1 MAQEKGLVTSITED
15 GWAQVETDRNDA
27 CSHCGSCRV
36 SFGSNSEMIIK
47 AINRA
52 GAGVGDLVS
61 IHLSSGTIVK
71 SAAILYLIPVAGLI
85 SGASMGEGLSTRLA
99 ISPTSAIALSSL
111 AGFILGFIITA
122 LISRW
127 MSARRTLSPI
137 ITRIIRRG
145 IMAPVSSPTPSMKL
159 PAAHAARAAGYSG
172 EGE

>member
-15 GWAQVETDRNDA
+15 GWAQVEIDRNDA
-27 CSHCGSCRV
+27 CSQCSSCRV
-36 SFGSNSEMIIK
+36 SFGCNSEMTFK

-61 IHLSSGTIVK
+61 IHLSSGTIMK
-71 SAAILYLIPVAGLI
+71 SAAVLYLIPVAGLI
-85 SGASMGEGLSTRLA
+85 SGAFLGNELATRLA
-99 ISPTSAIALSSL
+99 VSETSAIALLSL
-111 AGFILGFIITA
+111 AGFILGYIITA

-145 IMAPVSSPTPSMKL
+145 LAAPDSSPMPSIRSAKDSCSV
-159 PAAHAARAAGYSG
+159 SG
-172 EGE
+172 DAEV

>member
-36 SFGSNSEMIIK
+36 SFGSNSEMTIK

-61 IHLSSGTIVK
+61 IHLSSGTIMK

-85 SGASMGEGLSTRLA
+85 SGAFMGVDLSERLP
-99 ISPTSAIALSSL
+99 ISETAAIALLSL

-122 LISRW
+122 FISRW

-145 IMAPVSSPTPSMKL
+145 LVASDSSPTPSMK
-159 PAAHAARAAGYSG
+159 ST
-172 EGE
+172 EGSCSVPGNAES

>member
-1 MAQEKGLVTSITED
+1 MAQEKGLVTSITQD

-27 CSHCGSCRV
+27 CSHCTSCRV
-36 SFGSNSEMIIK
+36 SFGCNSEMTVN
-47 AINRA
+47 AINSA

-61 IHLSSGTIVK
+61 IHLSTGTIMK

-85 SGASMGEGLSTRLA
+85 SGAFLGDELGTRLA
-99 ISPTSAIALSSL
+99 MSKTSAVALLSI
-111 AGFILGFIITA
+111 AGFILGYIITT

-145 IMAPVSSPTPSMKL
+145 LVSPESSQTPSVLTPKDS
-159 PAAHAARAAGYSG
+159 RSVSVDV
-172 EGE
+172 ES

>member
-27 CSHCGSCRV
+27 CSHCSSCRV
-36 SFGSNSEMIIK
+36 SFGCNSEMTVK

-61 IHLSSGTIVK
+61 IHLSSGTIMK

-85 SGASMGEGLSTRLA
+85 SGAFLGDELSTRLTM
-99 ISPTSAIALSSL
+99 SETGAIALLSL
-111 AGFILGFIITA
+111 AGFILGYIITV

-127 MSARRTLSPI
+127 MSGRRTLSPI

-145 IMAPVSSPTPSMKL
+145 LAAPESSPTPSIKRL
-159 PAAHAARAAGYSG
+159 KDSSSVSG
-172 EGE
+172 DTGS

>member
-36 SFGSNSEMIIK
+36 SFGCNSEMTIK

-61 IHLSSGTIVK
+61 IHLSSGTIMK

-85 SGASMGEGLSTRLA
+85 SGTFMGEGLSTRLA
-99 ISPTSAIALSSL
+99 ISETSAIALLSL

-127 MSARRTLSPI
+127 MSAQRTLSPI

-145 IMAPVSSPTPSMKL
+145 LVAPESSPTPSMKS
-159 PAAHAARAAGYSG
+159 PKDSRAVSGKAGS
-172 EGE
+172 

>member
-27 CSHCGSCRV
+27 CSNCGSCRV
-36 SFGSNSEMIIK
+36 SFGCNSEMTIK

-61 IHLSSGTIVK
+61 IHLSSGTIMK
-71 SAAILYLIPVAGLI
+71 SAASLYLIPVAGLI
-85 SGASMGEGLSTRLA
+85 SGAFIGGSLSTRLA
-99 ISPTSAIALSSL
+99 ISETSTIALLSL

-127 MSARRTLSPI
+127 MSDRRTLSPI

-145 IMAPVSSPTPSMKL
+145 IAAPEPSQTPLMKNPKDSRSVSG
-159 PAAHAARAAGYSG
+159 HAGP
-172 EGE
+172 

>member
-27 CSHCGSCRV
+27 CSNCGSCRV
-36 SFGSNSEMIIK
+36 SFGCNSEMTIK

-61 IHLSSGTIVK
+61 IHLSSGTIMK
-71 SAAILYLIPVAGLI
+71 SAASLYLIPVAGLI
-85 SGASMGEGLSTRLA
+85 SGAFIGDSLSTRLA
-99 ISPTSAIALSSL
+99 ISETSTIALLSL

-127 MSARRTLSPI
+127 MSDRRTLSPI

-145 IMAPVSSPTPSMKL
+145 IAAPEPSQTPLMKNPKDSRSVSG
-159 PAAHAARAAGYSG
+159 HAGP
-172 EGE
+172 

>member
-27 CSHCGSCRV
+27 CSHCSSCRV
-36 SFGSNSEMIIK
+36 SFGCTSEMTIN

-52 GAGVGDLVS
+52 GARVGDLVS
-61 IHLSSGTIVK
+61 IHLSSGTIMK

-85 SGASMGEGLSTRLA
+85 SGAFLGDELSTKMA
-99 ISPTSAIALSSL
+99 ISKTSAVAFLSI
-111 AGFILGFIITA
+111 AGFITGYIITA

-145 IMAPVSSPTPSMKL
+145 LVSPKPSQTSFMKSPKESNSM
-159 PAAHAARAAGYSG
+159 PDDARS
-172 EGE
+172 

>member
-1 MAQEKGLVTSITED
+1 MAQEKGLVTGITED

-27 CSHCGSCRV
+27 CSHCGSCHV
-36 SFGSNSEMIIK
+36 SFGCNSEMNIK

-61 IHLSSGTIVK
+61 IHLSSGTIMK

-85 SGASMGEGLSTRLA
+85 SGAFIGEGLSTKLA
-99 ISPTSAIALSSL
+99 ISETSAIALLSL
-111 AGFILGFIITA
+111 AGFIMGFIITT

-127 MSARRTLSPI
+127 MSARRKLSPI

-145 IMAPVSSPTPSMKL
+145 LVAPDSSPTPSIKS
-159 PAAHAARAAGYSG
+159 PNDSRSVSGDAGS
-172 EGE
+172 

>member
-27 CSHCGSCRV
+27 DSNCDSCRV
-36 SFGSNSEMIIK
+36 TFGSNSEMTIK

-61 IHLSSGTIVK
+61 IHLSSGTIMK
-71 SAAILYLIPVAGLI
+71 SAAILYLIPVVGLI

-99 ISPTSAIALSSL
+99 ISQTSATALLSL

-127 MSARRTLSPI
+127 MSGRRKLSPI

-145 IMAPVSSPTPSMKL
+145 IIAPESSPTPSIKS
-159 PAAHAARAAGYSG
+159 PKDFSSVFGDAGS
-172 EGE
+172 

>member
-36 SFGSNSEMIIK
+36 SFGCNSEMTIK

-52 GAGVGDLVS
+52 GAGVGDMVS
-61 IHLSSGTIVK
+61 IYLSSGTIMK

-85 SGASMGEGLSTRLA
+85 SGAFMGEVLSTRLA
-99 ISPTSAIALSSL
+99 ISKTSAIALLSL
-111 AGFILGFIITA
+111 SGFILGYIITA
-122 LISRW
+122 LISRG

-145 IMAPVSSPTPSMKL
+145 LVAPEFSPTPSMKS
-159 PAAHAARAAGYSG
+159 PKDSRSMSGDAGS
-172 EGE
+172 

>member
-27 CSHCGSCRV
+27 DSHCDSCRV
-36 SFGSNSEMIIK
+36 SFGCNSEMTIK

-61 IHLSSGTIVK
+61 IHLSSGTIMK
-71 SAAILYLIPVAGLI
+71 SAAILYLIPVVGLI

-99 ISPTSAIALSSL
+99 ISQTSAIALLSL

-127 MSARRTLSPI
+127 MSGRRTLSPI

-145 IMAPVSSPTPSMKL
+145 LVARDSSLKPLIKNPNDSRSVSGD
-159 PAAHAARAAGYSG
+159 AG
-172 EGE
+172 

>member
-36 SFGSNSEMIIK
+36 SFGCNSEMTIK

-61 IHLSSGTIVK
+61 IHLSSGTIMK

-85 SGASMGEGLSTRLA
+85 SGAFMGEGLSTRLA
-99 ISPTSAIALSSL
+99 MSETSAIALLSL
-111 AGFILGFIITA
+111 SGFILGFIITA
-122 LISRW
+122 IISRW
-127 MSARRTLSPI
+127 MSAQRTLKPI

-145 IMAPVSSPTPSMKL
+145 LVPPDSSPTPLIKSPKDSRS
-159 PAAHAARAAGYSG
+159 ASGDAGS
-172 EGE
+172 

>member
-36 SFGSNSEMIIK
+36 SFGCNSEMTIK
-47 AINRA
+47 ALNRA

-61 IHLSSGTIVK
+61 IHLSSGTIMK

-85 SGASMGEGLSTRLA
+85 SGAFLGDELSTRLA
-99 ISPTSAIALSSL
+99 MSETGAIALVSL
-111 AGFILGFIITA
+111 AGFILGYILTV

-127 MSARRTLSPI
+127 MSGRRTLSPT

-145 IMAPVSSPTPSMKL
+145 LVAHDSSPTPSIKSPKDYPTMSDN
-159 PAAHAARAAGYSG
+159 AGS
-172 EGE
+172 

>member
-27 CSHCGSCRV
+27 DSHCDSCRV
-36 SFGSNSEMIIK
+36 SFGCNSEMTIK

-61 IHLSSGTIVK
+61 IHLSSGTIMK
-71 SAAILYLIPVAGLI
+71 SAAILYLIPVVGLI
-85 SGASMGEGLSTRLA
+85 LGAFMGEGLSTRLA
-99 ISPTSAIALSSL
+99 ISQTSAIALLSL

-127 MSARRTLSPI
+127 MSGRRTLSPI

-145 IMAPVSSPTPSMKL
+145 LVARDSSLKPLIKSPNDSRSVSGD
-159 PAAHAARAAGYSG
+159 AG
-172 EGE
+172 

>member
-36 SFGSNSEMIIK
+36 SFGCNSEMTSK

-61 IHLSSGTIVK
+61 IHLSSGTIMK

-85 SGASMGEGLSTRLA
+85 SGTFMGEGLSTRLA
-99 ISPTSAIALSSL
+99 ISETSAIALLSL

-127 MSARRTLSPI
+127 MSAQRTLSPI

-145 IMAPVSSPTPSMKL
+145 LVAPESSPTPSMKS
-159 PAAHAARAAGYSG
+159 PKDSRAVSGKAGS
-172 EGE
+172 

>member
-27 CSHCGSCRV
+27 CSHCSSCRV
-36 SFGSNSEMIIK
+36 SFGCNSETTIK

-61 IHLSSGTIVK
+61 IHLSSGTIMK

-85 SGASMGEGLSTRLA
+85 LGAFLGEGLSTRLA
-99 ISPTSAIALSSL
+99 MSETSAIALLSL
-111 AGFILGFIITA
+111 AGFILGFIITV

-127 MSARRTLSPI
+127 MSGRRTLSPI

-145 IMAPVSSPTPSMKL
+145 LAAPNSSPTHSIRSAKDSPSVSGD
-159 PAAHAARAAGYSG
+159 AGS
-172 EGE
+172 

>member
-27 CSHCGSCRV
+27 CSHCSSCRV
-36 SFGSNSEMIIK
+36 SLGCNSEMTIN

-61 IHLSSGTIVK
+61 MHLNSGTIMK

-85 SGASMGEGLSTRLA
+85 SGAFMGEGLSTRLA
-99 ISPTSAIALSSL
+99 MSETGAIALLSL

-127 MSARRTLSPI
+127 MSARRALSPT

-145 IMAPVSSPTPSMKL
+145 LITPEL
-159 PAAHAARAAGYSG
+159 QTPREDVNA
-172 EGE
+172 

>member
-36 SFGSNSEMIIK
+36 SFGSNSEMTIK

-61 IHLSSGTIVK
+61 MHLSSGTIMK

-85 SGASMGEGLSTRLA
+85 SGAFMGVDLSERLP
-99 ISPTSAIALSSL
+99 ISETAAIALLSL
-111 AGFILGFIITA
+111 LGFILGFIITA
-122 LISRW
+122 FISRR

-145 IMAPVSSPTPSMKL
+145 LVASDSSPTPSMK
-159 PAAHAARAAGYSG
+159 ST
-172 EGE
+172 EGSCSVPGNAES

>member
-27 CSHCGSCRV
+27 CSHCSSCRV
-36 SFGSNSEMIIK
+36 SFGCNSEMTIK

-61 IHLSSGTIVK
+61 IHLSSGTIMK

-85 SGASMGEGLSTRLA
+85 LGAFLGAGLSTRLA
-99 ISPTSAIALSSL
+99 MSETGAIALLSL
-111 AGFILGFIITA
+111 AGFILGYIITV

-127 MSARRTLSPI
+127 MSAQHTLSPI

-145 IMAPVSSPTPSMKL
+145 LAAPESFPTPSIRSAKDSCSVSGD
-159 PAAHAARAAGYSG
+159 AGS
-172 EGE
+172 

>member
-36 SFGSNSEMIIK
+36 SFGCNSEMTIK

-61 IHLSSGTIVK
+61 IHLSSGTIMK

-85 SGASMGEGLSTRLA
+85 SGAFMGEGLSTRLA
-99 ISPTSAIALSSL
+99 ISETSAIALLSL
-111 AGFILGFIITA
+111 SGFILGYIITA

-127 MSARRTLSPI
+127 MSARRKLSPT

-145 IMAPVSSPTPSMKL
+145 LVAPESSPTPSTKS
-159 PAAHAARAAGYSG
+159 PKDSRSVSGDAGS
-172 EGE
+172 